1 MCLSH
6 LPVIWNGWEGRYF
19 LLSTFVIADQEKA
32 PECVFIFPVIKIEDF
47 FITLQSTLQI
57 QVLKRHLLQVFV
69 KTPANTYVHSF
80 DKSGKKSLDFFVIRF
95 HFLLIINESRRVLKL
110 IISSDQR

>member
-1 MCLSH
+1 M
-6 LPVIWNGWEGRYF
+6 
-19 LLSTFVIADQEKA
+19 IADQEKV

-57 QVLKRHLLQVFV
+57 QMLKRHLLQVFV

-80 DKSGKKSLDFFVIRF
+80 DKSGKKKFRFFCDQISLPV
-95 HFLLIINESRRVLKL
+95 NN
-110 IISSDQR
+110 Q